1 MQSTTDYLQVALA
14 VIAIL
19 VAFKLTA
26 SILGLAV
33 RLALVVVL
41 LVLAAYWLGVLPDEY
56 ASALTG
62 RLPN

>member
-1 MQSTTDYLQVALA
+1 MQSTTDYLQIALA

-19 VAFKLTA
+19 FAFKLTA

-33 RLALVVVL
+33 RLILAAVL

-56 ASALTG
+56 SRALTEQ
-62 RLPN
+62 LPK